1 MLYFHLPKLG
11 HYPLLFSIE
20 MFGLMGIKSKNNI
33 TQLFSYVTEAFQ
45 ENKDYNVK
53 LLSTIKPL
61 SLVAE
66 LFPVKKGF

>member
-1 MLYFHLPKLG
+1 
-11 HYPLLFSIE
+11 